1 MTDETLAET
10 IAYELRRGIL
20 RGTLPPGA
28 SIKERDN
35 AEKQG
40 VSRTPMREAIRIL
53 AKEGLVQ
60 LRPLRSPIV
69 ANPSLREITDQL
81 RVLHALELLSGEL
94 ACAEASP
101 AEIAGVNAL
110 KEQIEAIYGEA
121 DPLDVFE
128 LDMQFHAAIVAA
140 SHNAAL
146 AETHRAYLA
155 RLWRARYLSARRK
168 QARERV
174 LRQHAAIYDALASRD
189 APRVKAEIGAHLGA
203 MEANIERH
211 FHEEGLAGP
220 VSTRQNKVK
229 EI

>member
-10 IAYELRRGIL
+10 IAYELRREIL
-20 RGTLPPGA
+20 RGTLPPGT

-60 LRPLRSPIV
+60 LRPLRSPVV
-69 ANPSLREITDQL
+69 ADPSLREITDQF
-81 RVLHALELLSGEL
+81 RVLHAIELLSGEL
-94 ACAEASP
+94 ACAEASE
-101 AEIAGVNAL
+101 AEIAGINRL
-110 KEQIEAIYGEA
+110 KEQIEAIYGAA

-146 AETHRAYLA
+146 AETHGAYMG
-155 RLWRARYLSARRK
+155 RLWRARYLSARRR

-174 LRQHAAIYDALASRD
+174 LRQHAAIYDSLASRD
-189 APRVKAEIGAHLGA
+189 IPRIKVEIGAHLGA
-203 MEANIERH
+203 MEANIENH
-211 FHEEGLAGP
+211 YHEENLTATSPGQHESRPG
-220 VSTRQNKVK
+220 
-229 EI
+229 